1 MPFIRKLIRNK
12 KGAAMVEYALL
23 VTGIAVVA
31 VAAVSIL
38 GHKTSDLIGTAAA
51 IIPGVNTDDNQSITS
66 GELIEVDTV
75 GPNGALAIDVNE
87 IVANNNSER
96 LGDNLGYPTGE
107 LPNLVVQSNP

>member
-38 GHKTSDLIGTAAA
+38 GHKTSDLIAIAAA
-51 IIPGVNTDDNQSITS
+51 IIPGVNIDDNDEIVS
-66 GELIEVDTV
+66 GALIETA
-75 GPNGALAIDVNE
+75 PNAAGALAVDVDE
-87 IVANNNSER
+87 IVARSLSER
-96 LGDNLGYPTGE
+96 LGNNLGYTPGD
-107 LPNLVVQSNP
+107 LPRLVIQTNP

>member
-1 MPFIRKLIRNK
+1 MPFIRKFLRNK

-51 IIPGVNTDDNQSITS
+51 VIPGVNTDDNQPINS
-66 GELIEVDTV
+66 GELIETDL
-75 GPNGALAIDVNE
+75 NSDGALALDIQE
-87 IVANNNSER
+87 IVSNSGTER

-107 LPNLVVQSNP
+107 LPTLVVQTNP